1 MPTAPDSS
9 PPPHGGTHFLVVELG
24 GVWNSYL
31 CYDKIVFFAASM
43 KPVIVDFTLWCG
55 LKTDRDIGSNSVGP
69 LASPTE
75 ELSRNTQMSIR
86 EAGSGVAADPL
97 GL

>member
-1 MPTAPDSS
+1 MSDRHGQEDGTKTNMPTAPDSS

-43 KPVIVDFTLWCG
+43 KPVIVDFTL
-55 LKTDRDIGSNSVGP
+55 
-69 LASPTE
+69 
-75 ELSRNTQMSIR
+75 
-86 EAGSGVAADPL
+86 
-97 GL
+97 